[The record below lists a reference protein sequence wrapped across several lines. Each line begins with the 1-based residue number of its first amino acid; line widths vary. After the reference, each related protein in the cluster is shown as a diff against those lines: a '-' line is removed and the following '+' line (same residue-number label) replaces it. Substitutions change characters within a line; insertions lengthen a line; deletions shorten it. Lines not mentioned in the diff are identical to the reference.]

1 MTSVQLVSN
10 QIGDVGNDCALHQ
23 FGEFNKYSVLGV
35 RQVVL
40 GLRVSPLG
48 GLRML
53 ASQCPVDM
61 QVSNPAYQASWRPIF
76 VRWFGRDHLFTL
88 ISRSPVISKKT
99 VHCLLHTAHYA
110 IISIHPNSGS
120 FCMTGVLAVGGE
132 SLAGFTG
139 KASFVALMKAN
150 QIRQQE
156 IHTEMLYLIQQ
167 SKIDGSPLNLQ
178 KHFRSSLNWNLRW
191 RIRRGTRQDHVLWS
205 NIEVDLAKL
214 PIPVQ
219 QHYERIRWC
228 NIHLGHQ
235 QARNPPGLL
244 ESE

>member
-1 MTSVQLVSN
+1 M
-10 QIGDVGNDCALHQ
+10 I
-23 FGEFNKYSVLGV
+23 
-35 RQVVL
+35 
-40 GLRVSPLG
+40 
-48 GLRML
+48 
-53 ASQCPVDM
+53 
-61 QVSNPAYQASWRPIF
+61 
-76 VRWFGRDHLFTL
+76 
-88 ISRSPVISKKT
+88 
-99 VHCLLHTAHYA
+99 
-110 IISIHPNSGS
+110 
-120 FCMTGVLAVGGE
+120 GVLAVGGE

-219 QHYERIRWC
+219 QHYERLNRRAQELNHLDIMTQHVIRWC